1 MYNDLADRSATKL
14 LTRENFDTFF
24 HLSGLWGQEMFR
36 IFDKNKQKTILFDEF
51 VAGIELMVKG
61 SFNQRAHILF

>member
-1 MYNDLADRSATKL
+1 MYDDLALRSKDSL

-36 IFDKNKQKTILFDEF
+36 IFDKNKQGTILFEEF
-51 VAGIELMVKG
+51 ILGI
-61 SFNQRAHILF
+61 

>member
-1 MYNDLADRSATKL
+1 MLLLRLMYNDLALRSKDKL

-36 IFDKNKQKTILFDEF
+36 IFDKNKQGTILF
-51 VAGIELMVKG
+51 
-61 SFNQRAHILF
+61 